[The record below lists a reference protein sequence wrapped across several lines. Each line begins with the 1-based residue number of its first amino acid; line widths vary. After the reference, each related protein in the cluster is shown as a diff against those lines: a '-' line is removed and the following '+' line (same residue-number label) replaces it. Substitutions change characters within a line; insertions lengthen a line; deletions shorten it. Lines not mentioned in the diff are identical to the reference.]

1 MVVEQSTSPVHATI
15 EERRSGGSTRSKV
28 VLAFSRSH
36 VKASAYCLA
45 LSLWNDF
52 VASRSSFGD
61 APFAL
66 GVGRTLLTLAKP
78 NSCTVACLLLGIFAM
93 ESEPWSGIIL
103 KLCISAILGSRQDCG
118 RSRMCMHRTTRGA
131 RRPTCTTPA
140 ENVVILRAGLGRGLM
155 DFARGGKSPDEGSY
169 FALIDLFAPAFARE
183 MKSTAPEHLTG
194 VRTAKT
200 QVNAFPASPVPGKK
214 GAMRTNHTQTYL
226 LFLPCCQY
234 TVIMILRPQVSPVL
248 EM

>member
-1 MVVEQSTSPVHATI
+1 MSFIHLHNLRWRAFSC
-15 EERRSGGSTRSKV
+15 R
-28 VLAFSRSH
+28 AFSRSH
-36 VKASAYCLA
+36 LKKASAYCLA

-78 NSCTVACLLLGIFAM
+78 NSCTVACLLLDIFAM
-93 ESEPWSGIIL
+93 VSEPWSRRML
-103 KLCISAILGSRQDCG
+103 KLCISAILGSRQDCE

-194 VRTAKT
+194 DSCWNSKNAGKGFFLLRQY
-200 QVNAFPASPVPGKK
+200 QVKK
-214 GAMRTNHTQTYL
+214 GQ
-226 LFLPCCQY
+226 
-234 TVIMILRPQVSPVL
+234 
-248 EM
+248 